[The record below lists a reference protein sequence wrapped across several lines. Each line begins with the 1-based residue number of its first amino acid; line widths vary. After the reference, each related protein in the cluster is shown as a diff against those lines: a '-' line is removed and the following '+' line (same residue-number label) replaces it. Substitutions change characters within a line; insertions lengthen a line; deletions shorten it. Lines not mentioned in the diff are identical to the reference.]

1 MKYNILILILSIS
14 SCVSF
19 LEDQIRI
26 IDSDILPFYE
36 MFIYEGIKRG
46 KNFSMVDIS
55 IRFSDNI
62 KTRGSNYHRID
73 HVVDILINKGLWDQ
87 SNNNVKEVLIMH
99 ELGHGI
105 LGRDHKKNCNSI
117 MIKGAA
123 CKYVAYIRNRKEMLD
138 ELFK

>member
-1 MKYNILILILSIS
+1 MKHNILILILSLS

-36 MFIYEGIKRG
+36 MFIHEGIKRK
-46 KNFSMVDIS
+46 KNYSSVHIS

-62 KTRGSNYHRID
+62 DTRGTNYHRID
-73 HVVDILINKGLWDQ
+73 GVVDILINKRLWDE
-87 SNNNVKEVLIMH
+87 SSDNVREVVIMH

-105 LGRDHKKNCNSI
+105 LGRNHKKDCNSL
-117 MIKGAA
+117 MIKGAT
-123 CKYVAYIRNRKEMLD
+123 CKYVAYTRNRKEMLD
-138 ELFK
+138 ELFR